1 MSLIGNIKWYFN
13 NVCLYTKS
21 NVNVG
26 INTNNA
32 DEKLTVNGNIRTTD
46 TLIATDIDTSFITLD
61 YIEFN
66 NLSSP
71 PSNTTRKLYVVNGN
85 LYFDGNLVSMSII

>member
-1 MSLIGNIKWYFN
+1 MEIDFLNPISSRFLLILLKIG
-13 NVCLYTKS
+13 
-21 NVNVG
+21 
-26 INTNNA
+26 NNA